1 MDEGKYVGKLEMDE
15 KNFAANNDDDDLF
28 GRVYS

>member
-15 KNFAANNDDDDLF
+15 KNFAADNDDDLF